1 MRVFY
6 SFGGRFGRTGIGET
20 AWQQVCGLA
29 AAGCRVTVACG
40 SCERPVPPAVEMVET
55 FRPAGFK
62 IPYRFLGIDLMYGI
76 HDRIVSRMLARRA
89 GQFDVV
95 HCWPLA
101 AEQTLRRARRIGIP
115 SFLERPNTHSGY
127 AIEVVAA
134 EARRLGL
141 HVDEE
146 NSHRLRPGRLA
157 REIREYETAD
167 WIMCPSDFVASTFV
181 NRGFPASKILR
192 HQYGFDPQ
200 RFFQQSGAVRAL
212 RESDVVE
219 FIFAGRC
226 EPRKGL
232 HHLLH
237 AWEQARV
244 GRRARLRIVGKYVD
258 GYREKM
264 PELLRAESVVEC
276 GFVSDVERLM
286 RDSHVLVL
294 PSIEEG
300 SALVTY
306 EAMASG
312 CALLVSDATGAPVVH
327 GQSGLVHPVGDVAR
341 LAAQIADVVKVPEL
355 LLSLRTGALNESA
368 RLTWSDA
375 AVRLRGCYEEA
386 AARVRAV

>member
-1 MRVFY
+1 M
-6 SFGGRFGRTGIGET
+6 
-20 AWQQVCGLA
+20 
-29 AAGCRVTVACG
+29 
-40 SCERPVPPAVEMVET
+40 
-55 FRPAGFK
+55 
-62 IPYRFLGIDLMYGI
+62 
-76 HDRIVSRMLARRA
+76 
-89 GQFDVV
+89 
-95 HCWPLA
+95 
-101 AEQTLRRARRIGIP
+101 
-115 SFLERPNTHSGY
+115 
-127 AIEVVAA
+127 
-134 EARRLGL
+134 
-141 HVDEE
+141 
-146 NSHRLRPGRLA
+146 
-157 REIREYETAD
+157 
-167 WIMCPSDFVASTFV
+167 
-181 NRGFPASKILR
+181 
-192 HQYGFDPQ
+192 
-200 RFFQQSGAVRAL
+200 
-212 RESDVVE
+212 
-219 FIFAGRC
+219 
-226 EPRKGL
+226 
-232 HHLLH
+232 
-237 AWEQARV
+237 
-244 GRRARLRIVGKYVD
+244 GKYVD

-375 AVRLRGCYEEA
+375 AVRLRGCYEAA